1 MPTVTPRARCLLVA
15 LLALAACGRIIAPA
29 PPGATPDASDTAT
42 FSGVPISVAARAARV
57 LTDLSYTT
65 KRFGSDSTWGFR
77 ATDSV
82 HARLRYVRTGGDSTR
97 VLLELWGR
105 CGRQT
110 RCQSGD
116 GVGILMLIGQ
126 SEPTPPQ

>member
-1 MPTVTPRARCLLVA
+1 VDL
-15 LLALAACGRIIAPA
+15 G
-29 PPGATPDASDTAT
+29 GA
-42 FSGVPISVAARAARV
+42 PISVAARAARV
-57 LTDLSYTT
+57 LADLSYTT

-82 HARLRYVRTGGDSTR
+82 HARLRYASAGRDSTR

-105 CGRQT
+105 CGRDT
-110 RCQSGD
+110 RCRSGD

-126 SEPTPPQ
+126 AEPVPQ